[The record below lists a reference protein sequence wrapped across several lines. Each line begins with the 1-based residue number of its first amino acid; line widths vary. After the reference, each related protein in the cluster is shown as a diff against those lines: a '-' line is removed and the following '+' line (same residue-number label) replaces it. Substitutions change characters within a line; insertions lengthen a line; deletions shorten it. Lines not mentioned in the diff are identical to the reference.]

1 MDRLQYLNYLKMKV
15 FLSTLTIGI
24 TLAGLS
30 GCTSPTRQH
39 MRLADSLLLQS
50 EDAMVSGEWD
60 QAIAI
65 ADQAR
70 AEVKLGVD
78 ARPERRGT
86 TGEKLDISPLFSAWV
101 NGPHKELISALSAKE
116 NERAATAYTAVR
128 QQCTTC
134 HITVGRSN
142 IPISSAHQ

>member
-1 MDRLQYLNYLKMKV
+1 MNRLQYLNYQTMKV
-15 FLSTLTIGI
+15 FLSALTIGI

-50 EDAMVSGEWD
+50 EDAMTSGDWAE
-60 QAIAI
+60 AIAI

-70 AEVKLGVD
+70 AEVQLGVD
-78 ARPERRGT
+78 ARPERRGNN
-86 TGEKLDISPLFSAWV
+86 GEKLNISPLYSAWV
-101 NGPHKELISALSAKE
+101 NGSHTELISALSAKQ
-116 NERAATAYTAVR
+116 NERAATAYAAVR

-134 HITVGRSN
+134 HIAVGRSN